1 MKLSSAYLAERL
13 RERYDV
19 LTCENISGED
29 AYFRPFLQ
37 TRDVAPARGRVCI
50 VTGTYLKQRQST
62 IQIQKAKYNW
72 DDVLVILTES
82 DQTEEFRKE
91 LSGPY
96 IMLNPNISAS
106 DVINTV
112 QRIFDRCDDWVE
124 QLNALVLRSGS
135 IQRALKLS
143 ADMVG
148 NPLVVMGIDFTLTAE
163 SKGNNL
169 SQGVRLFTDEMV
181 NLEYM
186 NAYIQ
191 DETYKK
197 SIESE
202 VPMLLPAFINGCR
215 MISMNLWTKGEPT
228 HRVVVLETQKKL
240 TEGDKCLVAQLASY
254 LEYIILHEPSFQ
266 EKDDLDDVCRL
277 IVTDRTADY
286 LTMSN
291 RLAALGWSPRQD
303 YLCLVLQTAG
313 GDKEHTTGTICKYL
327 KKQFPH
333 SSSFQVRQEIICFF
347 NLSKTGQTV
356 EEIEAELI
364 YFIRDSYLKAGYS
377 RSMTGH
383 MNLRRQY
390 LQAKIAL
397 EEGSRKK
404 PYVWIHRFDQMV
416 LPYLMEQTTKEL
428 PATMVCHE
436 NLLEL
441 KKLDEMHHSE
451 YMLTL
456 RTYLEQ
462 NLNATQT
469 ANELF
474 IHRSTFLYRLEKI
487 KSVLQSNLEDP
498 DEIFYLNLSLR
509 LLEMEEKEG

>member
-13 RERYDV
+13 KERYDV
-19 LTCENISGED
+19 LACENVSGED

-37 TRDVAPARGRVCI
+37 TKDVAPARGRVCI
-50 VTGTYLKQRQST
+50 VTGTYLKLRQS
-62 IQIQKAKYNW
+62 IVQIQKVKHHW
-72 DDVLVILTES
+72 EDVLVILTEW
-82 DQTEEFRKE
+82 DQTEEFIKE

-96 IMLNPNISAS
+96 IRLNPNISAS
-106 DVINTV
+106 DVLNAL
-112 QRIFDRCDDWVE
+112 QRIYDRCDDWVE
-124 QLNALVLRSGS
+124 QLNTLVLRSGS

-143 ADMVG
+143 ADMFG
-148 NPLVVMGIDFTLTAE
+148 NPLVVMGMDFTLTAE
-163 SKGNNL
+163 GKSGSLN
-169 SQGVRLFTDEMV
+169 QGVQLFTDEMV

-197 SIESE
+197 SLTSE
-202 VPMLLPAFINGCR
+202 GPMLLPAFINGCR
-215 MISMNLWTKGEPT
+215 MISMNLWTKEEPT
-228 HRVVVLETQKKL
+228 HRVVLLETQKKL
-240 TEGDKCLVAQLASY
+240 TEGDKCLVVQLASY
-254 LEYIILHEPSFQ
+254 LEYIILHEPAFQ

-291 RLAALGWSPRQD
+291 RLAALGWSPRQE

-313 GDKEHTTGTICKYL
+313 GDKEHTAGTICKYL

-347 NLSKTGQTV
+347 NLSKTGQTT
-356 EEIEAELI
+356 EEIESDLI

-383 MNLRRQY
+383 MNLRRQF
-390 LQAKIAL
+390 LQARIAL
-397 EEGSRKK
+397 EVGSRKK
-404 PYVWIHRFDQMV
+404 PYVWIHKFDQIV
-416 LPYLMEQTTKEL
+416 LPYLLGQTTKEL
-428 PATMVCHE
+428 PAMMVCHE

-441 KKLDEMHHSE
+441 KKLDEIHHSE

-487 KSVLQSNLEDP
+487 KSVLQSGLEDP

-509 LLEMEEKEG
+509 LLEIEEKEG

>member
-202 VPMLLPAFINGCR
+202 VPMLLPAFINGV
-215 MISMNLWTKGEPT
+215 G
-228 HRVVVLETQKKL
+228 
-240 TEGDKCLVAQLASY
+240 
-254 LEYIILHEPSFQ
+254 
-266 EKDDLDDVCRL
+266 
-277 IVTDRTADY
+277 
-286 LTMSN
+286 
-291 RLAALGWSPRQD
+291 
-303 YLCLVLQTAG
+303 
-313 GDKEHTTGTICKYL
+313 
-327 KKQFPH
+327 
-333 SSSFQVRQEIICFF
+333 
-347 NLSKTGQTV
+347 
-356 EEIEAELI
+356 
-364 YFIRDSYLKAGYS
+364 
-377 RSMTGH
+377 
-383 MNLRRQY
+383 
-390 LQAKIAL
+390 
-397 EEGSRKK
+397 
-404 PYVWIHRFDQMV
+404 
-416 LPYLMEQTTKEL
+416 
-428 PATMVCHE
+428 
-436 NLLEL
+436 
-441 KKLDEMHHSE
+441 
-451 YMLTL
+451 
-456 RTYLEQ
+456 
-462 NLNATQT
+462 
-469 ANELF
+469 
-474 IHRSTFLYRLEKI
+474 
-487 KSVLQSNLEDP
+487 
-498 DEIFYLNLSLR
+498 
-509 LLEMEEKEG
+509 